1 MMPINDLR
9 AKKESV
15 YGFLRITTTV
25 VLIVCLLL
33 VFAVC
38 IAFSRGTLEA
48 EQSRS
53 ENFWLGVFCA
63 AGAVLSG
70 GARLW
75 IGWQDRKLKQEFSQE
90 RQEFLEKLRSEPL
103 SEIPAQGVLLAKNE
117 KCYWQCPANYT
128 ELKTITTGYR
138 HQSSGVS
145 VRVAKGVRLHSSGG
159 TSTAIKKNVMRR
171 YPGRFTVTD
180 RRLIFESSKGGF
192 DKPFEKITSI
202 SPHTNGIV
210 LQSGGKQFSVGV
222 GDPQVVYTIIQKV
235 MTK

>member
-1 MMPINDLR
+1 MMPINDSH

-15 YGFLRITTTV
+15 YGFLRIITTV

-38 IAFSRGTLEA
+38 VAFSRGPLET

-53 ENFWLGVFCA
+53 ENFWLGVLCG
-63 AGAVLSG
+63 AGAVVSG
-70 GARLW
+70 GVRLW
-75 IGWQDRKLKQEFSQE
+75 IGWQDRRLKQEFSQE
-90 RQEFLEKLRSEPL
+90 RQDFLEKLRSEPL
-103 SEIPAQGVLLAKNE
+103 PEIPAQGVLLAENE
-117 KCYWQCPANYT
+117 KCYWQCPAGYT
-128 ELKTITTGYR
+128 EIKTITTGYR
-138 HQSSGVS
+138 HQSTGMS
-145 VRVAKGVRLHSSGG
+145 VRVAKGMRLHASSG